1 MKGSRSLDAS
11 STHSSTSESSSVNGH
26 KVSNVKQQQA
36 NNGYKDA
43 HHHHSHSHS
52 RGPSNGTI
60 SSNSSSKLPSK
71 KTSLSNVHA
80 VLDKEFTS
88 QHVKTDL
95 SGAPIF
101 IDASKHGNKFLRT
114 LRHHQSGI
122 PEPGR
127 SKQWPY
133 LGYMINGFKNL
144 FLTFYF
150 NWTMIFTAPISSAIL
165 VTVYPIS
172 VIFLI
177 VFEIGLKLFME
188 KWGGA
193 QVVRYLSLKFGQG
206 T

>member
-11 STHSSTSESSSVNGH
+11 STHSSTSEGSSVNGH
-26 KVSNVKQQQA
+26 KVTNVKQQQG
-36 NNGYKDA
+36 NKDA
-43 HHHHSHSHS
+43 HNHSHSHS
-52 RGPSNGTI
+52 RGHSVVSNNST
-60 SSNSSSKLPSK
+60 SSSKLPSK
-71 KTSLSNVHA
+71 KSSLSNVHA
-80 VLDKEFTS
+80 VLDKEFTT
-88 QHVKTDL
+88 QHVKTNL

-101 IDASKHGNKFLRT
+101 IDVKQQGNKFLRS
-114 LRHHQSGI
+114 LRHHQNGI

-150 NWTMIFTAPISSAIL
+150 NWSMIFTAPISSAFLI
-165 VTVYPIS
+165 TVYPIS

-177 VFEIGLKLFME
+177 LFEMGLKLFME

-193 QVVRYLSLKFGQG
+193 QVIRYISLKFGQG
-206 T
+206 R